1 MVLLVLGR
9 PPPQAFGPEPGS
21 PEQEAAGV
29 GQNDSGADMT
39 QLIAVASNQ
48 SMQRT
53 RRLSD
58 HAEAVRSLSLP
69 AWPCPLL
76 VLWLSHHFI
85 PCPLLRSNYSRSLV
99 PFLSSAV
106 AHRLIRCDVPRFIP
120 LTRFGLWV
128 LPQVV
133 PAAPL
138 YTRAQQHQAGSKAR
152 ATSIRDKALAHAV
165 IADRAGFLAVRGPTH
180 LRDWGTKLA
189 SRTGQLEAAIVRS
202 QPIHPSRL

>member
-76 VLWLSHHFI
+76 VLWLPIAPHVET
-85 PCPLLRSNYSRSLV
+85 SRVS
-99 PFLSSAV
+99 F
-106 AHRLIRCDVPRFIP
+106 R
-120 LTRFGLWV
+120 
-128 LPQVV
+128 
-133 PAAPL
+133 
-138 YTRAQQHQAGSKAR
+138 
-152 ATSIRDKALAHAV
+152 
-165 IADRAGFLAVRGPTH
+165 
-180 LRDWGTKLA
+180 
-189 SRTGQLEAAIVRS
+189 
-202 QPIHPSRL
+202 

>member
-1 MVLLVLGR
+1 MVAHLLLVLGR

-21 PEQEAAGV
+21 PGQEAAGA

-69 AWPCPLL
+69 PW
-76 VLWLSHHFI
+76 
-85 PCPLLRSNYSRSLV
+85 LV
-99 PFLSSAV
+99 PSLSSAV
-106 AHRLIRCDVPRFIP
+106 ALASSVVTSRVSF
-120 LTRFGLWV
+120 TRFGLWV

-152 ATSIRDKALAHAV
+152 ASSIREKALAHAV

-180 LRDWGTKLA
+180 
-189 SRTGQLEAAIVRS
+189 SIS
-202 QPIHPSRL
+202 IPF

>member
-1 MVLLVLGR
+1 MVADVLLVLGR

-21 PEQEAAGV
+21 PGQEAAGA

-69 AWPCPLL
+69 PWALSPSCPLRL
-76 VLWLSHHFI
+76 PITSSVVT
-85 PCPLLRSNYSRSLV
+85 SRVS
-99 PFLSSAV
+99 F
-106 AHRLIRCDVPRFIP
+106 
-120 LTRFGLWV
+120 TRFGLRV

-152 ATSIRDKALAHAV
+152 ASSIREKALAHAV

-202 QPIHPSRL
+202 QPIHPSRRLCGRSCLVLPIQRHP

>member
-69 AWPCPLL
+69 PWPCPLL
-76 VLWLSHHFI
+76 VLW
-85 PCPLLRSNYSRSLV
+85 
-99 PFLSSAV
+99 
-106 AHRLIRCDVPRFIP
+106 
-120 LTRFGLWV
+120 
-128 LPQVV
+128 
-133 PAAPL
+133 
-138 YTRAQQHQAGSKAR
+138 
-152 ATSIRDKALAHAV
+152 
-165 IADRAGFLAVRGPTH
+165 
-180 LRDWGTKLA
+180 
-189 SRTGQLEAAIVRS
+189 
-202 QPIHPSRL
+202 